1 MTRISSMATGN
12 NPAILYITDNGF
24 ALAKKLN
31 SLYPDAKAFKFKPDT
46 LSKFW
51 GKHKRFIFI
60 MASGIVVRTIAPLIK
75 DKKQTPQLLCLM
87 KKENLPLAF

>member
-1 MTRISSMATGN
+1 MATEN
-12 NPAILYITDNGF
+12 NTAILYITDNGF
-24 ALAKKLN
+24 GLARKLN

-75 DKKQTPQLLCLM
+75 
-87 KKENLPLAF
+87 N